1 MLTAFKGSLWGHSAA
16 PGTPVPQMDR
26 ISSGP
31 KHDEVPP
38 LPGPATVVVAGVA
51 ATPASTNA
59 EQSSDAIPSL
69 VERFSTPPC
78 DIAVAAEEDTVTL
91 HRSVASDTTW
101 NAPEEAHSP
110 EQWYSPAVNRT
121 ITFIKEEPPQFPQE
135 SLQTNEISAAPPS
148 TEAPVNIEFKV
159 SDASLFLTPQQQSP
173 IADTSPTQSST
184 SSSTDFAL
192 GDLPKQQ
199 LENQFVTNIEIDT
212 DGDDQFQPAQN
223 FQFAAS
229 DFDFLL
235 SKGGVGDD
243 QAVDGPRDSLL
254 LKFDPLLKAA
264 PLISSQRLSV
274 TREET
279 PEEVGAGE
287 LEQLPDFAEGS
298 EDGVIEINSS
308 SNPPPPIIV
317 ETAPAAEDGEGKS
330 PEPQQQQQQQS
341 PQESGSVV
349 GELGGGGVL
358 LTGLETSGFIAVA
371 AVSPYACT
379 TDMSMNVD
387 EEATI
392 PQPHCADDEEADEKM
407 SVDNTMILDGGESSC
422 SLAERNMS
430 YMEPDQDSNG
440 TGVSPGSANSETVVG
455 KKSKNESLKIEELQK
470 KLADAEHREE
480 ALLKRITDK
489 DKTISKMSGVVE
501 AYERAIADLI
511 TQKEQTTQSYEK
523 TCEAL
528 KADSDINAEHLES
541 LEKTFSDLHAKYERM
556 KVITDDYKERE
567 EELVNERNRFEESLR
582 MQEKRYENMK
592 SHAMTQ
598 LDIANNKLA
607 DLVRNHAQEVTKLK
621 ALLKKE
627 EIYRASVNEQLSQK
641 SRENE
646 ELVKICEELINGAAN

>member
-1 MLTAFKGSLWGHSAA
+1 MSEEESQLTSEEEEEEEPAPTPKKGRG
-16 PGTPVPQMDR
+16 R
-26 ISSGP
+26 
-31 KHDEVPP
+31 
-38 LPGPATVVVAGVA
+38 PAKKTS
-51 ATPASTNA
+51 ATPSSA
-59 EQSSDAIPSL
+59 E
-69 VERFSTPPC
+69 
-78 DIAVAAEEDTVTL
+78 AAEEDTVTL

-287 LEQLPDFAEGS
+287 LEQLPDFAE
-298 EDGVIEINSS
+298 GVIEINSS

>member
-1 MLTAFKGSLWGHSAA
+1 MQFA
-16 PGTPVPQMDR
+16 D
-26 ISSGP
+26 
-31 KHDEVPP
+31 P
-38 LPGPATVVVAGVA
+38 L
-51 ATPASTNA
+51 
-59 EQSSDAIPSL
+59 Q
-69 VERFSTPPC
+69 
-78 DIAVAAEEDTVTL
+78 
-91 HRSVASDTTW
+91 H
-101 NAPEEAHSP
+101 HHH
-110 EQWYSPAVNRT
+110 
-121 ITFIKEEPPQFPQE
+121 
-135 SLQTNEISAAPPS
+135 
-148 TEAPVNIEFKV
+148 
-159 SDASLFLTPQQQSP
+159 QQQ
-173 IADTSPTQSST
+173 D
-184 SSSTDFAL
+184 
-192 GDLPKQQ
+192 
-199 LENQFVTNIEIDT
+199 NQFVTNIEINT
-212 DGDDQFQPAQN
+212 TFGEDQFQPAQN

-235 SKGGVGDD
+235 SKGGVGSGRD
-243 QAVDGPRDSLL
+243 QAVEVPRDSLL

-264 PLISSQRLSV
+264 PAAALINSSQHQQRLSV

-279 PEEVGAGE
+279 PEEVVSVGSGGE
-287 LEQLPDFAEGS
+287 LQELPDFAEG
-298 EDGVIEINSS
+298 VIEISN
-308 SNPPPPIIV
+308 SNPLPPIIV

-330 PEPQQQQQQQS
+330 PDPQQ
-341 PQESGSVV
+341 ESNVV

-371 AVSPYACT
+371 AVSPSACT
-379 TDMSMNVD
+379 IAMSMNVD
-387 EEATI
+387 EEAKN

-407 SVDNTMILDGGESSC
+407 SVDNTMILDGGESSS

-430 YMEPDQDSNG
+430 YMEADQDFNG
-440 TGVSPGSANSETVVG
+440 TGGGGGGVSLNNTNELD

-470 KLADAEHREE
+470 KLSEAELREE

-528 KADSDINAEHLES
+528 KTDSDINAQHLES

-556 KVITDDYKERE
+556 KVITVEYKERE
-567 EELVNERNRFEESLR
+567 EELINERNRFEESLR

-592 SHAMTQ
+592 SHAMSQ
-598 LDIANNKLA
+598 LEIANTKLA

-646 ELVKICEELINGAAN
+646 ELVKICEELINGGAN